1 MKKLF
6 LILAVSMI
14 SFWGCEY
21 FENSTTIN
29 SSSLELNI
37 TGLPKLN
44 DTLTYVAWFDT
55 DDRPPVFIKQLSP
68 NSQGDVFF
76 KEEQKLAY
84 LDSAQ
89 IFLVTVERK
98 SQLTATNFTASSRIV
113 LSGRFVNGLCNLSLG
128 ETFKDFSQTSA
139 KYTLYTPTDGNL
151 ASNPYGGIWF
161 VDSVDVNK
169 TVAGL
174 NIPLLFAGWIY
185 EGWIEVNGN
194 KLSTGRFRNPKA
206 ADLFNGYS
214 ATAASIPFPGE
225 DFINNAPSGFTF
237 PLNLRGAKSFVSLE
251 INDGSTRGNTPGLV
265 LYEANI
271 PADAV
276 SQKSYSMTLKNV
288 SYPKGS
294 AVIKVDLVK

>member
-21 FENSTTIN
+21 FENSTTLN

-37 TGLPKLN
+37 TGLPQLA
-44 DTLTYVAWFDT
+44 DTLTYVAWFDN

-68 NSQGDVFF
+68 NAQGDVFF
-76 KEEQKLAY
+76 KEEQKLGF

-98 SQLTATNFTASSRIV
+98 SQLTAANFTASSRIV
-113 LSGRFVNGLCNLSLG
+113 LSGRFVNGLCNLTLG
-128 ETFKDFSQTSA
+128 ESFTNFSQTSA
-139 KYTLYTPTDGNL
+139 KYTLYTPTDGDP
-151 ASNPYGGIWF
+151 ASNPFGGIWF
-161 VDSVDVNK
+161 VDSVDANN

-174 NIPLLFAGWIY
+174 NIPVLSAGWIY

-194 KLSTGRFRNPKA
+194 KLSTGRFRNPKL

-214 ATAASIPFPGE
+214 ATTASLPFPGE

-237 PLNLRGAKSFVSLE
+237 PLNLRGAKSYISLE
-251 INDGSTRGNTPGLV
+251 INNGSTKGNTPLIV
-265 LYEANI
+265 LYEASI
-271 PADAV
+271 PNDAV
-276 SQKSYSMTLKNV
+276 SQKSYSMTLKTV